1 MKTNIL
7 IFSGGSGSNLLIEY
21 LKKIPDLDI
30 TIVVNAYDNGM
41 STGILRKKINN
52 FLGPSDIRKNVE
64 ILCDNE
70 NLKKLLKIRTT
81 SRKIENLLYS
91 IMDDKKEIITKEL
104 KNIIL
109 SLSIN
114 KYLSFKK
121 LFCHKSIIQTLV
133 KKLPKKDHIS
143 LGNFLFTTLFL
154 IKKDFNESVEIF
166 NNFFLNKNQRVIN
179 INNGENLYLK
189 AKTKSNKLL
198 NEEEIVDARFKNEE
212 IIDIYLNDRNEIE
225 KIPKINKSLK
235 RFLTNSNLIIYSP
248 GTQFSSLYPSYLTS
262 ELYSTI
268 KKNKKALKILITN
281 ILKDNDFYN
290 YNSNDLINFFFH
302 YFQKYQK
309 KKINKNSLVTHFL
322 INTNSME
329 DDDYLYF
336 NKNSRKIKNI
346 KYILY
351 NLKDKYNKHSANL
364 IFYNLSKS
372 INNKITKSLI
382 IKNKI
387 SIIIFNYINDF
398 KKLENILNKFTSDFD
413 QYEIEYLIIQKEN
426 YSKTLIFERAEY
438 ISIKNFNE
446 SDFYDLS
453 LNKCFGDYIIC
464 YTNNDNYFQ
473 SDCLR
478 LYNYFRLNKLSI
490 LFGNRS
496 NFYQFGNKNY
506 NSFFRHFISKY
517 GGFVISVLIFI
528 FLNRNVSDYFTGLK
542 IYDRNFLESIR
553 LNNKKRLKLNN
564 IKLLIE
570 AIRLQVNVDQVDIK
584 YKRVN
589 NASEFFTNFSRGIYT
604 IYYILVGR
612 FL

>member
-225 KIPKINKSLK
+225 NMHWDKKRRIKRVWRKGQDAINEFKQYVCYKNANKIFSIFKHSPLAKAFVDEPFEYVPSIRNKMTLKDVDLTYEDVIIKFMQKGLLPKNFLSLK
-235 RFLTNSNLIIYSP
+235 PNENQKSMSKNVS
-248 GTQFSSLYPSYLTS
+248 
-262 ELYSTI
+262 
-268 KKNKKALKILITN
+268 KKQRVQQA
-281 ILKDNDFYN
+281 
-290 YNSNDLINFFFH
+290 
-302 YFQKYQK
+302 
-309 KKINKNSLVTHFL
+309 
-322 INTNSME
+322 
-329 DDDYLYF
+329 
-336 NKNSRKIKNI
+336 
-346 KYILY
+346 
-351 NLKDKYNKHSANL
+351 
-364 IFYNLSKS
+364 
-372 INNKITKSLI
+372 
-382 IKNKI
+382 
-387 SIIIFNYINDF
+387 
-398 KKLENILNKFTSDFD
+398 
-413 QYEIEYLIIQKEN
+413 QKE
-426 YSKTLIFERAEY
+426 
-438 ISIKNFNE
+438 
-446 SDFYDLS
+446 
-453 LNKCFGDYIIC
+453 
-464 YTNNDNYFQ
+464 
-473 SDCLR
+473 
-478 LYNYFRLNKLSI
+478 
-490 LFGNRS
+490 
-496 NFYQFGNKNY
+496 
-506 NSFFRHFISKY
+506 
-517 GGFVISVLIFI
+517 
-528 FLNRNVSDYFTGLK
+528 VS
-542 IYDRNFLESIR
+542 
-553 LNNKKRLKLNN
+553 
-564 IKLLIE
+564 
-570 AIRLQVNVDQVDIK
+570 A
-584 YKRVN
+584 
-589 NASEFFTNFSRGIYT
+589 
-604 IYYILVGR
+604 
-612 FL
+612 